1 MVIEIFSGFVVAPF
15 LVRKLGVSGYGLW
28 IVIGSLSGYFSLI
41 DLGLRGSVA
50 RQLSLHRANEQWDHF
65 NQTFNSALAILCG
78 LGGITLLA
86 TGAGVFVFDR
96 LFEVHP
102 DQIRDAKLALALVG
116 VNLAL
121 SFPLQI
127 FDGSLWAAQRF
138 DLLNAVDIPLT
149 LLRVAATFAF
159 VRTPEDIVVLA
170 VITLTSTFLAGS
182 LKALLSVRRDRF
194 LRFRIKDITRESGE
208 SLFGYGLWT
217 FVLNV
222 ARLAKTQL
230 SPVMI
235 GSILGIAMVTPFSI
249 ARRLQD
255 YAHKVIWTATGV
267 LVPVATGFH
276 ARSQEEQQQR
286 LFIEGSEIFNV
297 DGGLLRRLLS
307 LPWSIVDRTMDGGA
321 VRSR

>member
-1 MVIEIFSGFVVAPF
+1 MPAKKPQGRLRHLVLRNMGWNWAGMVVEIFSGFVVAPF

-78 LGGITLLA
+78 LGGITLP
-86 TGAGVFVFDR
+86 GAAVFVFDR

-138 DLLNAVDIPLT
+138 DLLNAVDIPLPHVAGVVPPSPSFAHRTT
-149 LLRVAATFAF
+149 LW
-159 VRTPEDIVVLA
+159 
-170 VITLTSTFLAGS
+170 S
-182 LKALLSVRRDRF
+182 
-194 LRFRIKDITRESGE
+194 
-208 SLFGYGLWT
+208 
-217 FVLNV
+217 
-222 ARLAKTQL
+222 
-230 SPVMI
+230 SP
-235 GSILGIAMVTPFSI
+235 SS
-249 ARRLQD
+249 
-255 YAHKVIWTATGV
+255 
-267 LVPVATGFH
+267 
-276 ARSQEEQQQR
+276 
-286 LFIEGSEIFNV
+286 
-297 DGGLLRRLLS
+297 LLRRRPL
-307 LPWSIVDRTMDGGA
+307 R
-321 VRSR
+321 VR